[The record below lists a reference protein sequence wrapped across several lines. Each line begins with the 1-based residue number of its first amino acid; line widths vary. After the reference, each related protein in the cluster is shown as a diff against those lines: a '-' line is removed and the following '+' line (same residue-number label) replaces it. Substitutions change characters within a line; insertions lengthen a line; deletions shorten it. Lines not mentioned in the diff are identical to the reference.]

1 MQCSI
6 SDRAAKAMKR
16 RDHILEIS
24 RDLFVKHGFHGTGVA
39 QIAAATGVKVGQIYR
54 DFSCKEDIIAA
65 LARRDFSQF
74 LDEVNLNEAIAAGD
88 RAAIREWILSFTRY
102 DEDVDGYRL
111 MPEIMAESA
120 RNPRIALLQEEMR
133 AQVRGALIAALAAC
147 APDDRLAPLLGDLA
161 DLIATLGSGLCQW
174 IVMAERNGRGHQI
187 LCAQLRS
194 IVERELDALEGRCAP
209 VALSRSL
216 RPIEPV
222 AEPAGFVIHQ

>member
-1 MQCSI
+1 ME
-6 SDRAAKAMKR
+6 R

-24 RDLFVKHGFHGTGVA
+24 RNLFVENGFHGTGVA

-65 LARRDFSQF
+65 LALRDFSQF
-74 LDEVNLNEAIAAGD
+74 LDEANLNDAIAAGD
-88 RAAIREWILSFTRY
+88 RVAIREWILSFTSY

-120 RNPRIALLQEEMR
+120 RNPRIAQLQEEMR
-133 AQVRGALIAALAAC
+133 DQVRRALIAALSAC
-147 APDDRLAPLLGDLA
+147 APDERLADLRCDLA

-174 IVMAERNGRGHQI
+174 IVMAERNGRGHQT

-194 IVERELDALEGRCAP
+194 IVERELDTLEERSATP
-209 VALSRSL
+209 TLSQIFGSSDQL
-216 RPIEPV
+216 
-222 AEPAGFVIHQ
+222 EPASEPTGFVIHR